1 MDGRGDG
8 LGRDRRARLRL
19 SRDNYVM
26 GIIGGGFFALAV
38 LALWAYCIFDVIS
51 TDEALMRNMPKVL
64 WLIVVIVLPTV
75 GSVAWLLLGRPEGA
89 GLRPGDTS
97 RYSPPRARPRPIAP
111 DDDPAFLARLDDEAK
126 RLKAWED
133 DLKRRE
139 DELRRRDD
147 GDAGQE
153 RP

>member
-1 MDGRGDG
+1 
-8 LGRDRRARLRL
+8 
-19 SRDNYVM
+19 M
-26 GIIGGGFFALAV
+26 GYLGGGLLGVAL

-51 TDEALMRNMPKVL
+51 TDESLMRNMPKIL

-75 GSVAWLLLGRPEGA
+75 GSVAWLLLGRPLGA

-97 RYSPPRARPRPIAP
+97 TYRPGKLRPAPRAP
-111 DDDPAFLARLDDEAK
+111 DDDPVFLAGLDDEAK

-139 DELRRRDD
+139 DDLRR
-147 GDAGQE
+147 QE
-153 RP
+153 DPGEEAP

>member
-1 MDGRGDG
+1 
-8 LGRDRRARLRL
+8 
-19 SRDNYVM
+19 M
-26 GIIGGGFFALAV
+26 GYIGGGFVGILL

-51 TDEALMRNMPKVL
+51 TDEALMRNMPKIL
-64 WLIVVIVLPTV
+64 WLVVVILLPTV

-97 RYSPPRARPRPIAP
+97 TYRPPVKPRPRPLAP
-111 DDDPAFLARLDDEAK
+111 DDDPAFLAGLDTEAK

-139 DELRRRDD
+139 DDLRKRGEGETDS
-147 GDAGQE
+147 
-153 RP
+153 

>member
-1 MDGRGDG
+1 
-8 LGRDRRARLRL
+8 
-19 SRDNYVM
+19 M
-26 GIIGGGFFALAV
+26 GYLGGGLVGIALI
-38 LALWAYCIFDVIS
+38 ALWAYCIFDVIS

-64 WLIVVIVLPTV
+64 WLIVVIILPPV

-97 RYSPPRARPRPIAP
+97 TYKPPRPRPRPLAP
-111 DDDPAFLARLDDEAK
+111 DDDPAFLAGLDEETK

-139 DELRRRDD
+139 DDLRRREDED
-147 GDAGQE
+147 GDE
-153 RP
+153 SP

>member
-1 MDGRGDG
+1 MG
-8 LGRDRRARLRL
+8 
-19 SRDNYVM
+19 YV
-26 GIIGGGFFALAV
+26 GGGLVGIAL

-51 TDEALMRNMPKVL
+51 TDEALMRNMPKIL

-97 RYSPPRARPRPIAP
+97 TYRPRPIRPGPVAP
-111 DDDPAFLARLDDEAK
+111 DDDPAFLARLDQESK
-126 RLKAWED
+126 RLEAWED

-139 DELRRRDD
+139 DDLKRRDED
-147 GDAGQE
+147 GGQE
-153 RP
+153 AP

>member
-1 MDGRGDG
+1 VGY
-8 LGRDRRARLRL
+8 L
-19 SRDNYVM
+19 
-26 GIIGGGFFALAV
+26 GGGLVGIAL

-64 WLIVVIVLPTV
+64 WLIVVVVLPTV

-97 RYSPPRARPRPIAP
+97 TYRAPRVIRRAPRAP
-111 DDDPAFLARLDDEAK
+111 DDDPIFLARLDDETK

-139 DELRRRDD
+139 DDLRRRDED
-147 GDAGQE
+147 ND
-153 RP
+153 P

>member
-1 MDGRGDG
+1 M
-8 LGRDRRARLRL
+8 
-19 SRDNYVM
+19 S
-26 GIIGGGFFALAV
+26 IIGGGFFALAV

-51 TDEALMRNMPKVL
+51 TDESLMRNMPKVL

-97 RYSPPRARPRPIAP
+97 THSPSRPRSQPRPRPLAP
-111 DDDPAFLARLDDEAK
+111 DDDPVFLAGLDEEAK
-126 RLKAWED
+126 RLRAWEE

-139 DELRRRDD
+139 DELRRRDE
-147 GDAGQE
+147 GPGEDA
-153 RP
+153 

>member
-1 MDGRGDG
+1 M
-8 LGRDRRARLRL
+8 
-19 SRDNYVM
+19 N
-26 GIIGGGFFALAV
+26 IIGGGFFALAV

-64 WLIVVIVLPTV
+64 WLIVVIILPTV
-75 GSVAWLLLGRPEGA
+75 GSVAWLLLGRPLGA

-97 RYSPPRARPRPIAP
+97 THRPIQPRYRPPQRSLAP
-111 DDDPAFLARLDDEAK
+111 DDDPAFLAGLDDETK

-139 DELRRRDD
+139 DDLRKRDEE
-147 GDAGQE
+147 GGGGTGGQE
-153 RP
+153 GT

>member
-1 MDGRGDG
+1 MG
-8 LGRDRRARLRL
+8 
-19 SRDNYVM
+19 YV
-26 GIIGGGFFALAV
+26 GGGLVGVALI
-38 LALWAYCIFDVIS
+38 ALWAYCIFDVIS

-64 WLIVVIVLPTV
+64 WLIVVIILPTV

-97 RYSPPRARPRPIAP
+97 TYKPPRPRPRSLAP
-111 DDDPAFLARLDDEAK
+111 DDDPAFLAGLDEETK

-139 DELRRRDD
+139 DDLRRREDN
-147 GDAGQE
+147 GEDA
-153 RP
+153 